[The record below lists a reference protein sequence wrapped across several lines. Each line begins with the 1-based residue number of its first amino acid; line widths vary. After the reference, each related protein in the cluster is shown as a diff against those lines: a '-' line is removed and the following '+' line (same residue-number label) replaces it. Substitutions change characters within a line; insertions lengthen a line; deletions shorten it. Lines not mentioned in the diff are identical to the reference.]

1 MIGVNIGEGC
11 YKMIGCDKNR
21 GGLLRKCDVIRF
33 REGYCSTFEF
43 KKKSKKTLQLTYP
56 CFDQDLL

>member
-1 MIGVNIGEGC
+1 M
-11 YKMIGCDKNR
+11 K
-21 GGLLRKCDVIRF
+21 KCVVISF

-43 KKKSKKTLQLTYP
+43 KKKSKKKTLQLTYP